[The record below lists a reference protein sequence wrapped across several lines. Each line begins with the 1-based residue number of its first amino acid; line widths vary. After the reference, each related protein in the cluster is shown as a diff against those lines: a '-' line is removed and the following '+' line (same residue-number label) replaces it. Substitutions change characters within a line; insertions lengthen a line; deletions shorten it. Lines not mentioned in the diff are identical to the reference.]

1 MLQVAPTVT
10 AYYGVGCINN
20 TCMHTLTYHAH
31 KVHKLTYNAVNAYWE
46 LASIKF
52 ELLQKLRG
60 GDPCYISLCM

>member
-1 MLQVAPTVT
+1 
-10 AYYGVGCINN
+10 
-20 TCMHTLTYHAH
+20 MHTLTYHAH

-60 GDPCYISLCM
+60 GEPLLHKPVYVAAVSFPFPNA